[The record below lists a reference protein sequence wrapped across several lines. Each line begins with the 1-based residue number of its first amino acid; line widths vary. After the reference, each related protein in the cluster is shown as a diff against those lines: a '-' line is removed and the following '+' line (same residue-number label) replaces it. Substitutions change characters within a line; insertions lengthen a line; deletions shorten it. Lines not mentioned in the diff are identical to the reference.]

1 MYLDLLF
8 IVILL
13 IFALLSFKKGII
25 YEILSIFFLGL
36 NIVISKQLTPIVYSK
51 LNVSVDK
58 GIANTIIYTLLFIAV
73 YIVFGFILKLFRFVI
88 TKSVSGSLD
97 KVLGMI
103 LGIIKGV
110 IVSVF
115 LLFIITFVAK
125 YQENLEKQ
133 LDDSKIAKIY
143 IKAQNVILPMIPK
156 DISDTIKKY
165 TDEKEIKKVLKE
177 ALDKRGK

>member
-8 IVILL
+8 IIILL
-13 IFALLSFKKGII
+13 VFAFLSYRKGII

-58 GIANTIIYTLLFIAV
+58 GIASTIVYTLLFIAV
-73 YIVFGFILKLFRFVI
+73 YIVFGFVLKLFRFVI

-97 KVLGMI
+97 KILGMI
-103 LGIIKGV
+103 LGIIKG
-110 IVSVF
+110 IILSIF

-125 YQENLEKQ
+125 YQENVEKQ
-133 LDDSKIAKIY
+133 LDSSRISKIYA
-143 IKAQNVILPMIPK
+143 KAQNVILPMIPK
-156 DISDTIKKY
+156 EISDTVKKY